1 MDDRT
6 LEQIKLWL
14 AQPDRDVWLQGHPEE
29 AEFLSRYRAL
39 DTALASAARPR
50 VAAAE
55 PSAVALAAGR
65 SRLIS
70 ALNGRANATGPRSF
84 NSPVR
89 AGAMVALAVA
99 AFGIAGGASA
109 AFGGGGVG
117 SAVLGAVSAPF
128 EQLAGINNSDDHADN
143 GRAHA
148 NENAFEGSGNADD
161 HAANGNAGECN
172 AAENAGANVTPQ
184 ANPNAPEQCENAPD
198 GQANAGDNPG
208 GKPDDP
214 GGAAPT
220 PPVTPP
226 TPQGDQH

>member
-29 AEFLSRYRAL
+29 AEFLSRFRAL

-55 PSAVALAAGR
+55 PSTVALATGR

-70 ALNGRANATGPRSF
+70 ALNGKANTAGARAF

-99 AFGIAGGASA
+99 AFG
-109 AFGGGGVG
+109 GGGVG
-117 SAVLGAVSAPF
+117 SAVLGAVSTPF
-128 EQLAGINNSDDHADN
+128 EQLAGINNSNENADN
-143 GRAHA
+143 GRAHG

-172 AAENAGANVTPQ
+172 AAENAGANVAPQ

>member
-70 ALNGRANATGPRSF
+70 ALNGRSNTTGARSF
-84 NSPVR
+84 VR

-172 AAENAGANVTPQ
+172 AAENAGANVAPQ

-220 PPVTPP
+220 P
-226 TPQGDQH
+226 QGDQQ